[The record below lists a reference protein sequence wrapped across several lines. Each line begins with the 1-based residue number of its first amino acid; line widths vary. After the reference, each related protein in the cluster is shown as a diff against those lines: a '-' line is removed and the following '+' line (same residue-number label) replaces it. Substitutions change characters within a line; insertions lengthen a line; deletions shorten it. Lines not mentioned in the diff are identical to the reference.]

1 MENASSSVQN
11 TSMAIKYQFEYPKI
25 YCQYQVIQID
35 SPQLALIEPNIERRK
50 LNRNFSKAIKLT
62 DMLCILFIS

>member
-35 SPQLALIEPNIERRK
+35 SPQLALIYRAEYWE
-50 LNRNFSKAIKLT
+50 T
-62 DMLCILFIS
+62 